1 MLFDHIDMRVR
12 GLANVR
18 PLLDPLLSAMGYSEF
33 NIDDGSIGYHQPG
46 EDGTRPFLWVI
57 ENTQHAPGL
66 SRIAFAAATR
76 SDVDRLAS
84 IAQAAGARAFE
95 APHIASEYGPFYY
108 AAFFEDAEGNK
119 YEICCRKRS

>member
-12 GLANVR
+12 DLAKVR
-18 PLLDPLLSAMGYSEF
+18 PLLDPLLSEMGYSEF
-33 NIDDGSIGYHQPG
+33 NIDDRSIGYHQPG
-46 EDGTRPFLWVI
+46 ADGAQPFLWLI
-57 ENTQHAPGL
+57 EDARHTPGL

-76 SDVDRLAS
+76 SQVDRLAS
-84 IAQAAGARAFE
+84 IAQNAGARAFE
-95 APHIASEYGPFYY
+95 APHIATEYGPFYY